1 MTSESANAASAAP
14 IAIMN
19 IAIICPERTRDADS
33 TPKKPPGA
41 NREKATKESATE
53 LNINSRLIITITALF
68 LVKVPK
74 RPIRKTRAER
84 IKILLSVTLNPYPE

>member
-41 NREKATKESATE
+41 NREKATKEKYFPA
-53 LNINSRLIITITALF
+53 LNNFFNDFEAKTGLEVIFAAHPRSRYDL
-68 LVKVPK
+68 
-74 RPIRKTRAER
+74 
-84 IKILLSVTLNPYPE
+84 YPEYLYKKN